1 MTLSEQADRL
11 PTTSGVYLFKNA
23 RGAVLYVGK
32 AQNLRSRVK
41 QYVLGGDG
49 RIAIPKLLDRAVDV
63 DVVVTPSVKDALLL
77 ENELIKR
84 HKPPFNVRLRD
95 DKQYLALRLD
105 PRETWA
111 RLREVR
117 RFADDGAEYFGPY
130 TSSIAMHEAI
140 SNLRRIFPLRS
151 CSDGTFKDY
160 ARRGRPCIEFE
171 MKRCLAPCVGR
182 IDAAAY
188 ADLVSGT
195 ALFLRGKSTELV
207 TALRARMA
215 RAAEAE
221 QFEEAARLRD
231 RIEAVERTVARQQI
245 VGLRRADRD
254 VFGLARRGGDVEVHV
269 LHVREGRVIG
279 AQGYPLDA
287 VALDDG
293 EVMSSF
299 LGQYYAVSAGR
310 PIPGE
315 VVSPVPIDDGGALE
329 SWLTDRAESRVAV
342 RVPQRGA
349 LRELA
354 AMAQSNAELGLRQR
368 VEAQESVASALAEL
382 GAELGLPGPPR
393 RIEGYD
399 ISTLHGTLTVGSRV
413 AFTDGLPDKSGY
425 RRYRIREA
433 PPEDDYACLREVIT
447 RRIARADREPLPDL
461 LLIDGGKGQLAVVS
475 AALADAGIAAHA
487 ASIAKE
493 KDDASPA
500 SFAQRAEGERRRSG
514 GRVKRSGGL
523 KAERVFLP
531 NRKDPIVLAPS
542 SRALLL
548 LQRVRD
554 ESHRF
559 AIEFQRKLRSK
570 QNFASILEELPGI
583 GPGKRR
589 TLLAVFGSLRAVRA
603 ASIDALA
610 RVPGIS
616 RRDAQTI
623 AGFFAA
629 VETRE
634 MGG

>member
-1 MTLSEQADRL
+1 MSLAERADRL
-11 PTTSGVYLFKNA
+11 PTSTGVYLFKNA

-49 RIAIPKLLDRAVDV
+49 RVSIPKLLDRATDV

-84 HKPPFNVRLRD
+84 HKPVFNVRLRD

-105 PRETWA
+105 ARETWP

-117 RFADDGAEYFGPY
+117 KFADDGADYFGPY
-130 TSSIAMHEAI
+130 TSSIAMHEAL

-151 CSDGTFKDY
+151 CTEGTFKDY

-171 MKRCLAPCVGR
+171 MKRCLAPCCGR
-182 IDAAAY
+182 VDTAAY
-188 ADLVSGT
+188 ADLVAGT
-195 ALFLRGKSTELV
+195 AMFLRGRSTELV
-207 TALRARMA
+207 TALRERMA

-231 RIEAVERTVARQQI
+231 RIGAVERTVERQQI

-254 VFGLARRGGDVEVHV
+254 VFALARRGGDAEVHV

-287 VALDDG
+287 VPLDDG
-293 EVMSSF
+293 EVISSF
-299 LGQYYAVSAGR
+299 LAQYYAVSGGR

-315 VVSPVPIDDGGALE
+315 IIAPAAVDDGGALE
-329 SWLTDRAESRVAV
+329 SWLSDRAESRVAV

-349 LRELA
+349 LRELL
-354 AMAQSNAELGLRQR
+354 AMAHRNAELGLAQR
-368 VEAQESVASALAEL
+368 LEADESVAAALAEL
-382 GAELGLPGPPR
+382 GEQLGLPGPPR

-413 AFTDGLPDKSGY
+413 VFADGQPEKNDY

-433 PPEDDYACLREVIT
+433 PPDDDYACLREVIG
-447 RRIARADREPLPDL
+447 RRLARADREPLPDL
-461 LLIDGGKGQLAVVS
+461 LLIDGGKGQLAVAS
-475 AALADAGIAAHA
+475 AAIADAGVSVNA

-493 KDDASPA
+493 RDELSP
-500 SFAQRAEGERRRSG
+500 SP
-514 GRVKRSGGL
+514 RVKRSGGL

-531 NRKDPIVLAPS
+531 NRRDPLMLPPS

-559 AIEFQRKLRSK
+559 AIEFQRRLRSK

-589 TLLAVFGSLRAVRA
+589 ALLGALGSLRAVRE
-603 ASIDALA
+603 ASVETLA
-610 RVPGIS
+610 NVPGVS

-629 VETRE
+629 IGAEARRTD
-634 MGG
+634 

>member
-1 MTLSEQADRL
+1 
-11 PTTSGVYLFKNA
+11 
-23 RGAVLYVGK
+23 
-32 AQNLRSRVK
+32 
-41 QYVLGGDG
+41 
-49 RIAIPKLLDRAVDV
+49 
-63 DVVVTPSVKDALLL
+63 
-77 ENELIKR
+77 
-84 HKPPFNVRLRD
+84 
-95 DKQYLALRLD
+95 
-105 PRETWA
+105 
-111 RLREVR
+111 
-117 RFADDGAEYFGPY
+117 
-130 TSSIAMHEAI
+130 
-140 SNLRRIFPLRS
+140 
-151 CSDGTFKDY
+151 
-160 ARRGRPCIEFE
+160 
-171 MKRCLAPCVGR
+171 
-182 IDAAAY
+182 
-188 ADLVSGT
+188 
-195 ALFLRGKSTELV
+195 
-207 TALRARMA
+207 
-215 RAAEAE
+215 
-221 QFEEAARLRD
+221 
-231 RIEAVERTVARQQI
+231 
-245 VGLRRADRD
+245 
-254 VFGLARRGGDVEVHV
+254 VHV

-315 VVSPVPIDDGGALE
+315 VVSPVPVDDGGALE
-329 SWLTDRAESRVAV
+329 SWLSDRAESRVAV

-368 VEAQESVASALAEL
+368 VEAQESVAAALAEV
-382 GAELGLPGPPR
+382 GEALGLPGPPR

-413 AFTDGLPDKSGY
+413 AFADGVPDKSGY

-433 PPEDDYACLREVIT
+433 PPEDDYACLREVIG

-475 AALADAGIAAHA
+475 VALADAGVLAHA

-493 KDDASPA
+493 KDEVSP
-500 SFAQRAEGERRRSG
+500 SL
-514 GRVKRSGGL
+514 RVKRSGGL

-531 NRKDPIVLAPS
+531 NRKDPLMLPPS

-589 TLLAVFGSLRAVRA
+589 ALLATLGSLRAVR
-603 ASIDALA
+603 DAPIEALEQ
-610 RVPGIS
+610 VPGIS
-616 RRDAQTI
+616 HRDAQTI
-623 AGFFAA
+623 AGFFTAMA
-629 VETRE
+629 RADSSSSS
-634 MGG
+634 